1 MASALAL
8 VPAPR
13 AVRTVR
19 AARARSARGGLVVVA
34 GKKGAWAKEFDP
46 EYEKEKTVATVD
58 DAKWPGLDSAC
69 SRSEAAHHPR
79 VSPKTA
85 LAPPPSLPSPA
96 RAAARV
102 PSGPVSSTPSGAR
115 PRPLSSAHS
124 VSPKCPPSPP
134 PDALPPSAEDKEK
147 DPATYN
153 ILVKKTGPLNV
164 TWNGV
169 GVLQVPKGRDNAE
182 SNNVAKTV
190 LIQRKEQV
198 MAEVARLYPKMKGD
212 LDFVIQMFEDP
223 YADPVDMSQVPPEGM
238 EAVPAEIKYMPKGKR
253 YPF

>member
-85 LAPPPSLPSPA
+85 LAPPLPTFPRPRRRARPVRTRLVHPA
-96 RAAARV
+96 RRPPTPLILRAFRLTEV
-102 PSGPVSSTPSGAR
+102 P
-115 PRPLSSAHS
+115 PRPM
-124 VSPKCPPSPP
+124 PS
-134 PDALPPSAEDKEK
+134 PSAEDKEK

>member
-1 MASALAL
+1 M
-8 VPAPR
+8 
-13 AVRTVR
+13 
-19 AARARSARGGLVVVA
+19 
-34 GKKGAWAKEFDP
+34 
-46 EYEKEKTVATVD
+46 
-58 DAKWPGLDSAC
+58 
-69 SRSEAAHHPR
+69 
-79 VSPKTA
+79 
-85 LAPPPSLPSPA
+85 
-96 RAAARV
+96 
-102 PSGPVSSTPSGAR
+102 
-115 PRPLSSAHS
+115 
-124 VSPKCPPSPP
+124 
-134 PDALPPSAEDKEK
+134 PPSAEDKEK